1 MGIAIAFL
9 IPITVLIINCLTI
22 VEKFQNIK
30 KNKKSK
36 KAKEIDKK
44 NKAYTQAS
52 PTKETTQTYTQITS
66 LKGINFPFSCYPYYN
81 MIKHFVNMKRFS
93 LWFTN
98 ITFVILFL
106 LFLFIK
112 DYFSNGIQSLITIV
126 FIVTCI
132 IIILLWIIYFVL
144 RGKNVDKSN

>member
-1 MGIAIAFL
+1 
-9 IPITVLIINCLTI
+9 
-22 VEKFQNIK
+22 
-30 KNKKSK
+30 
-36 KAKEIDKK
+36 
-44 NKAYTQAS
+44 
-52 PTKETTQTYTQITS
+52 
-66 LKGINFPFSCYPYYN
+66 

-112 DYFSNGIQSLITIV
+112 DYFSSRIQSLITIV
-126 FIVTCI
+126 FIVTCVI
-132 IIILLWIIYFVL
+132 IVLLWIIYFAL